1 MDKRDMP
8 LEVSAVSISIETKR
22 IVEDVHL
29 QVEPGEIVGLIG
41 PNGSGKSTLLRSIYR
56 MLKPEAGYIRLG
68 DEDVWKMNARESARR
83 TGVVI
88 QESASDFE
96 FTVSD
101 VVMMGR
107 TPHKGLLELD
117 NRQDEEIVINALKR
131 VNMLSFSERL
141 YGTLSGGEKQRV
153 LMARALAQQP
163 KLLVLD
169 EPTNHLDIR
178 YQLEILDLVQHLG
191 LTTLVTLHDLNLAA
205 IYCHR
210 LYMLKAGHI
219 VASGSPVEVLTP
231 ENLRHVFEVDAF
243 IGRHPTRGHLQLS
256 FSAAQPHAKEMD
268 IK

>member
-1 MDKRDMP
+1 MDKHDLP
-8 LEVSAVSISIETKR
+8 LEVTAVSISIEAKR
-22 IVEDVHL
+22 IVEDVYL
-29 QVEPGEIVGLIG
+29 RVEPGEIVGLIG

-56 MLKPEAGYIRLG
+56 MLKPEAGYVRLG
-68 DEDVWKMNARESARR
+68 EEDVWKMSARDSAQR
-83 TGVVI
+83 TGVVV

-96 FTVSD
+96 FTVAD

-117 NRQDEEIVINALKR
+117 SQQDEDIVIDSLSR
-131 VNMLSFSERL
+131 VNMLPFANRF

-178 YQLEILDLVQHLG
+178 YQLEILDLVQNLG

-210 LYMLKAGHI
+210 LFMLKAGHI
-219 VASGSPVEVLTP
+219 VASGAPAEVLTP
-231 ENLRHVFEVDAF
+231 ANLRHVFEVEAF
-243 IGRHPTRGHLQLS
+243 VGRHPTRGHLQLS
-256 FSAAQPHAKEMD
+256 FNTLERGL
-268 IK
+268 

>member
-1 MDKRDMP
+1 MDKRDLP
-8 LEVSAVSISIETKR
+8 LDVSAVSISIETKR
-22 IVEDVHL
+22 IVEDIHL
-29 QVEPGEIVGLIG
+29 RVEPGEIVGLIG
-41 PNGSGKSTLLRSIYR
+41 PNGSGKSTLLRSVYR
-56 MLKPEAGYIRLG
+56 MLKPEAGYVRLG
-68 DEDVWKMNARESARR
+68 ESDVWKMSARESAQH
-83 TGVVI
+83 TGVVV

-96 FTVSD
+96 FTVND

-117 NRQDEEIVINALKR
+117 SPQDEDIVVAALRR
-131 VNMLSFSERL
+131 VNMLSFANRY

-205 IYCHR
+205 IYCDR

-219 VASGSPVEVLTP
+219 VASGSPLEVLTP
-231 ENLRHVFEVDAF
+231 HNLRDVFEVEAF
-243 IGRHPTRGHLQLS
+243 IGTHPTSGHLQLS
-256 FSAAQPHAKEMD
+256 FCAIESLTEK
-268 IK
+268 K

>member
-8 LEVSAVSISIETKR
+8 LDVSAVSISIETTR
-22 IVEDVHL
+22 IVEDIHL
-29 QVEPGEIVGLIG
+29 RVEPGEIVGLIG
-41 PNGSGKSTLLRSIYR
+41 PNGSGKSTLLRSVYR

-83 TGVVI
+83 TGVVV

-117 NRQDEEIVINALKR
+117 NAQDEDIIASALKQ
-131 VNMLSFSERL
+131 VDMSAFAQRL

-169 EPTNHLDIR
+169 EHTNHLDIR
-178 YQLEILDLVQHLG
+178 HQLEVLDLVQKLG
-191 LTTLVTLHDLNLAA
+191 LTTLITLHDLNLAA

-231 ENLRHVFEVDAF
+231 HNLRDVFEVEAF
-243 IGRHPTRGHLQLS
+243 IGKHPTRGHLQLS
-256 FSAAQPHAKEMD
+256 FCAIESLTEK
-268 IK
+268 K